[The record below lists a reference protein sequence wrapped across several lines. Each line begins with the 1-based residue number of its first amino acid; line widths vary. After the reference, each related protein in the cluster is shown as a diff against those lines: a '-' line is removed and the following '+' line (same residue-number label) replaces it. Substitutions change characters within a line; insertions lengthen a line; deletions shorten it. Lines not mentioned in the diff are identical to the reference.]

1 MNVRNL
7 NPKLQRRVEAV
18 QRAMDAGLPSASEV
32 SALADWLGS
41 GVVVC
46 GADAGGEIAAA
57 LEAFRLA
64 HDRAHAC
71 DPHLF
76 RGGYAA
82 AIDVMETMVEYARA
96 AQAVLDLKNAG
107 RLRLAA
113 SEETESALRAWR
125 LML

>member
-7 NPKLQRRVEAV
+7 NPKLQKRVDAV
-18 QRAMDAGLPSASEV
+18 QRAMDAGLPSASEAR
-32 SALADWLGS
+32 ALADWLGS
-41 GVVVC
+41 GAVVC
-46 GADAGGEIAAA
+46 EADTDGEIAAA

-64 HDRAHAC
+64 HDRAYAC

-82 AIDVMETMVEYARA
+82 AIDFMETMVEYARTA
-96 AQAVLDLKNAG
+96 RVVLDLKNAG
-107 RLRLAA
+107 RLRLAVP
-113 SEETESALRAWR
+113 EETESALRAWE

>member
-1 MNVRNL
+1 MSVRNL
-7 NPKLQRRVEAV
+7 NPKLRKRAEAV
-18 QRAMDAGLPSASEV
+18 QRAMDAGLPSPSEV

-41 GVVVC
+41 GAVVC
-46 GADAGGEIAAA
+46 EADTEGEIAAA

-82 AIDVMETMVEYARA
+82 ALDFAEVMVEYART
-96 AQAVLDLKNAG
+96 AQIVLDLKNTG
-107 RLRLAA
+107 RLRLATP
-113 SEETESALRAWR
+113 SETESALRAWG